1 MKGTRRP
8 TLAAVALLLAACT
21 PSLNLQVDLPGP
33 AELGFTVLL
42 EASTSTGPA
51 PLTVVFTAGAQ
62 ESASYGWYVNDRR
75 LSRRQDI
82 LTYTFREAG
91 SYEVTVAATNA
102 AGDTDT
108 ESVTV
113 DVTGDEDESDSEM
126 L

>member
-8 TLAAVALLLAACT
+8 ILAAVALLLAACT

-33 AELGFTVLL
+33 AEISFTVLL
-42 EASTSTGPA
+42 EASTSTGVA
-51 PLTVVFTAGAQ
+51 PLTVVFTADAQ
-62 ESASYGWYVNDRR
+62 ESASYTWYVNDRR
-75 LSRRQDI
+75 LARRQDI

-102 AGDTDT
+102 AGETDT

-113 DVTGDEDESDSEM
+113 DVTGDESDSET